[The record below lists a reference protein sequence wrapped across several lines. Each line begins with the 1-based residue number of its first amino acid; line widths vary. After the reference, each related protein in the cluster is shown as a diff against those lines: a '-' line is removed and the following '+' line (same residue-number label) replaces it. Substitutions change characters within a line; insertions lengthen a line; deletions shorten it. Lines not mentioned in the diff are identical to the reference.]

1 MIFESLLI
9 KNFRPFYGEQEIL
22 FAQPGQHNVTL
33 IHAENGIGKT
43 SLLNAL
49 TWVLFGEFSDDV
61 EQQSDIVN
69 HRAAQEEGETAEAVV
84 TLRFRNGDSRY
95 LVRRHVIRA
104 EQGKRSTS
112 LNSGVY
118 LHIDHMGELSEPK
131 NIDEH
136 IQGLMPKEM
145 WGYFFFNGERID
157 HLAMESSHKKVSEAV
172 KVILGL
178 RLLEQ
183 TRSDLK
189 GQVSREFREQIARLG
204 DADTRKTKL
213 ALDQID
219 QQLAEKKGRQQEI
232 EENEVA
238 LQKRKAAIL
247 EDLSRNEST
256 RLLQQEFIAREREQ
270 AQAQER
276 REAIRLD
283 IVAWLNRSGPM
294 VFSEALSRQARTIIE
309 EKRTRR
315 EVPFRYR
322 AALLHDLLHDARC
335 ICDRPLEEGSS
346 AREAVAVLLGQAG
359 DDALEEAYTT
369 ANAVMQSIAQQ
380 LPDEADR
387 FRRLFADRTH
397 LLNDLRRV
405 GEEIS
410 EIKGKIGDRAIESG
424 SDLAARRDEVDK
436 ELRDTAVETDKLSRD
451 MKLLTGAREKHE
463 GEFKKS
469 ARREG
474 AAALAQRRLQAVEE
488 TITLIDTVLER
499 QVREVREYLSHEID
513 VAFRQM
519 CRKDYWAELTEDYT
533 LRVRKRV
540 RVGDEE
546 VRDVSKSTGENQIT
560 SLAFIGSLVKVA
572 QEREQSQNSFVL
584 GGGTFPVVMDS
595 PFGSLDN
602 EYRQGIAEWL
612 PTVAPQVVV
621 LVTGSQW
628 QGVVDE
634 ALAPKVGRE
643 YMMAYHG
650 PKAPKSSNLAR
661 LTLHGREYEQLRV
674 DAEYEYTRIEEVK

>member
-1 MIFESLLI
+1 MIFERLLI
-9 KNFRPFYGEQEIL
+9 KNFRPFYGEQEIS
-22 FAQPGQHNVTL
+22 FAQPGQYNVTL

-61 EQQSDIVN
+61 EQQTDIVN
-69 HRAAQEEGETAEAVV
+69 HRAAQEEGDKAEASV
-84 TLRFRNGDSRY
+84 TLHFRNGDFNY
-95 LVRRHVIRA
+95 LIRRHITRSD
-104 EQGKRSTS
+104 QGKRSTS

-118 LHIDHMGELSEPK
+118 LRIDHLGEPSEPK

-145 WGYFFFNGERID
+145 WIYFFFNGERID

-189 GQVSREFREQIARLG
+189 GQVSKEFRDQIARLS
-204 DADTRKTKL
+204 DADTQKIKQ
-213 ALDQID
+213 DIDHID
-219 QQLAEKKGRQQEI
+219 QQLADKRGELQEI
-232 EENEVA
+232 EDNEVA

-247 EDLSRNEST
+247 EDLFLNEST
-256 RLLQQEFIAREREQ
+256 RLLQQEFSEREREQ
-270 AQAQER
+270 TQLNGR
-276 REAIRLD
+276 RELLRIE
-283 IVAWLNRSGPM
+283 IVSWLNRSGPM
-294 VFSEALSRQARTIIE
+294 AFSEAVARKAQTIIE

-322 AALLHDLLHDARC
+322 AALLDDLLHDALC
-335 ICDRPLEEGSS
+335 ICDRPLEEGSP
-346 AREAVAVLLGQAG
+346 AWQAVKGLLGQAG

-369 ANAVMQSIAQQ
+369 ANATMQSITQQ
-380 LPDEADR
+380 LPDEANR
-387 FRRLFADRTH
+387 FRQLFADRTQV
-397 LLNDLRRV
+397 LSDLRRV
-405 GEEIS
+405 GEELS
-410 EIKGKIGDRAIESG
+410 QIKHKIGDRALESG
-424 SDLAARRDEVDK
+424 SDLAARLEEVEK
-436 ELRDTAVETDKLSRD
+436 ELRDMAGKRAELS
-451 MKLLTGAREKHE
+451 TVISAWVGGREKRE
-463 GEFKKS
+463 AEFNKS
-469 ARREG
+469 SRREG
-474 AAALAQRRLQAVEE
+474 AAALAQRRLQAVGE
-488 TITLIDTVLER
+488 TISLIDTILER
-499 QVREVREYLSHEID
+499 QIQEVREYLSHEID
-513 VAFRQM
+513 SAFQRM

-533 LRVRKRV
+533 LRVRKHV
-540 RVGDEE
+540 RVGDDEI
-546 VRDVSKSTGENQIT
+546 RDVSKSTGENQIT

-572 QEREQSQNSFVL
+572 HEREQSKNAFVL

-634 ALAPKVGRE
+634 ALAPKVGHE
-643 YMMAYHG
+643 YIMAYHG
-650 PKAPKSSNLAR
+650 PKVPKASNMAR
-661 LTLHGREYEQLRV
+661 LMLHGKEYEQLRV

>member
-1 MIFESLLI
+1 MIFDRLNI
-9 KNFRPFYGEQEIL
+9 KNFRPFYGEQEIK
-22 FAQPGQHNVTL
+22 FAQPGPHNVTL

-49 TWVLFGEFSDDV
+49 TWVLFGMFSDDV
-61 EQQSDIVN
+61 EQQADIVN
-69 HRAAQEEGETAEAVV
+69 HRAAQQEGEQAEATVALHFRDGDRSYFIRRTV
-84 TLRFRNGDSRY
+84 TQ
-95 LVRRHVIRA
+95 A
-104 EQGKRSTS
+104 QQGKRNLLVSD
-112 LNSGVY
+112 GVY
-118 LHIDHMGELSEPK
+118 LRIDHLGEITEPR

-145 WGYFFFNGERID
+145 WEYFFFNGERID

-183 TRSDLK
+183 TRTDLK
-189 GQVSREFREQIARLG
+189 SQVAKEFRDQIARLS
-204 DADTRKTKL
+204 DADTQKIKL
-213 ALDQID
+213 EIDKID
-219 QQLAEKKGRQQEI
+219 QQLAEKRGRQQEI
-232 EENEVA
+232 LDNEVA
-238 LQKRKAAIL
+238 LQKLKAAIL
-247 EDLSRNEST
+247 EDLSLNEAT
-256 RLLQQEFIAREREQ
+256 RSLQQKFSEREREQ
-270 AQAQER
+270 ASLKER
-276 REAIRLD
+276 REAIQVE
-283 IVAWLNRSGPM
+283 IVTWLNRAGSM
-294 VFSEALSRQARTIIE
+294 AFTTTLLSQAQTIIH

-322 AALLHDLLHDARC
+322 AALLSDLLHDARC
-335 ICDRPLEEGSS
+335 ICNRSLEENSPARS
-346 AREAVAVLLGQAG
+346 AVEALLGEAG
-359 DDALEEAYTT
+359 DDALEEAYTV
-369 ANAVMQSIAQQ
+369 ANATMQSITQQ
-380 LPDEADR
+380 LPDEANR
-387 FRRLFADRTH
+387 FRKLFADRTQ

-405 GEEIS
+405 AEEIS
-410 EIKGKIGDRAIESG
+410 QIKHKIGDRALEAG
-424 SDLAARRDEVDK
+424 SDLAARLE
-436 ELRDTAVETDKLSRD
+436 EAENSLREMAAEGAIVAQSITVLET
-451 MKLLTGAREKHE
+451 GREKRE

-469 ARREG
+469 SRRAG
-474 AAALAQRRLQAVEE
+474 AAVLAQRRLQAVEE
-488 TITLIDTVLER
+488 TITLIDTILEH

-513 VAFRQM
+513 TAFRQM
-519 CRKDYWAELTEDYT
+519 CRKDYWAQLTEDYT

-540 RVGDEE
+540 RVGDEAF
-546 VRDVSKSTGENQIT
+546 RNVSKSTGENQIT

-572 QEREQSQNSFVL
+572 QEREQSKTSFVL

-643 YMMAYHG
+643 FLMAFHG
-650 PKAPKSSNLAR
+650 PKAPKTSNLAR
-661 LTLHGREYEQLRV
+661 LVLHGREYMQLQV